1 MAPKFV
7 VTQTLTFVCGY
18 MATRQYEFLL
28 AALTYQLLWIIWFS
42 LGYTPV
48 QAHRAVHVRL
58 SAIAWSSVYGTMGIL
73 ISLRDNDIIESLF
86 FYSMMATIV
95 LTSMTTAIALS
106 CHASCLGSEHW
117 ATNIVEL
124 CALVWTAAHDI
135 RGDLIKTGIPLCI
148 AAAIV
153 RMTDRRNVKE
163 LAFWALFIASE
174 AFINEYVYF
183 YASIASLI
191 TIAHLCIY
199 GIRRGLFIW
208 CAPILFVH
216 LLYKYIKKRCTTK
229 MSHRDALT
237 SILVDTFDSIQY
249 KQVL

>member
-18 MATRQYEFLL
+18 MATRQYQFLL
-28 AALTYQLLWIIWFS
+28 AALTYQLLWILWFS
-42 LGYTPV
+42 LGFTPV
-48 QAHRAVHVRL
+48 QAHRAIHVRL
-58 SAIAWSSVYGTMGIL
+58 SAIAWSSVYGLMGIL
-73 ISLRDNDIIESLF
+73 ISLRDNDIIESVLF
-86 FYSMMATIV
+86 YGMMATVV

-153 RMTDRRNVKE
+153 RMTDRRSAKE
-163 LAFWALFIASE
+163 LVFWGLFIASE
-174 AFINEYVYF
+174 AIINEYVYF
-183 YASIASLI
+183 YIAVAGLLTI
-191 TIAHLCIY
+191 THLCIY
-199 GIRRGLFIW
+199 GIKRGLFIW
-208 CAPILFVH
+208 CAPLLFVY
-216 LLYKYIKKRCTTK
+216 LLYKYIQKRCSTT

-237 SILVDTFDSIQY
+237 QILVNTFDSIQY